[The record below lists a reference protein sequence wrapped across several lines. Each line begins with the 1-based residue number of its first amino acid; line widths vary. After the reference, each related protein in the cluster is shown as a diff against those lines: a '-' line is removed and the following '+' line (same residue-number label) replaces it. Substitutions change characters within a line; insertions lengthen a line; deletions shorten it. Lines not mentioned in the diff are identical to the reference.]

1 MVEANSPGFQMQ
13 DTATRQRA
21 GTMNPRKSIQERQK
35 FRYLN
40 GEVVDPFNKFE
51 AVTPGINND

>member
-1 MVEANSPGFQMQ
+1 MQ
-13 DTATRQRA
+13 DASNKPRA

-40 GEVVDPFNKFE
+40 GENVDPFNKFE
-51 AVTPGINND
+51 NVTPGINNE

>member
-1 MVEANSPGFQMQ
+1 MVEANSPGFNMP
-13 DTATRQRA
+13 DNVVRQRA

-35 FRYLN
+35 FRSLN